1 MQIAQK
7 KMSNR
12 HLFTFNDE
20 SLNFAYSDKSG
31 SGDIDIPYAHF
42 PQKSFIKID
51 RNDWLRNVGILWL
64 IIGVLQFG
72 TALYAGHFASAT
84 MLWLTLGT
92 ICLAWAHY
100 SKVKYTVY
108 QAEKGSV
115 YVIQDRNT
123 HDRIIEE
130 IRSRRKK
137 QLLDW
142 YGEID
147 TDNAP
152 ENEIEKFKWLCEQE
166 VISKHEAEQKIS
178 QVQLAHTIAAANSPT
193 RLN

>member
-1 MQIAQK
+1 MQITQK

-12 HLFTFNDE
+12 HTFSFNDD

-31 SGDIDIPYAHF
+31 SGDVDIPYAHF

-51 RNDWLRNVGILWL
+51 QNEWLRNVGILWV

-72 TALYAGHFASAT
+72 TALYAGHFAVAT
-84 MLWLTLGT
+84 MFWLTLGA

-108 QAEKGSV
+108 QAEKGSI

-123 HDRIIEE
+123 HDQIISE

-147 TDNAP
+147 TENAP
-152 ENEIEKFKWLCEQE
+152 ENEIEKYKWLCEQE
-166 VISKHEAEQKIS
+166 VLSKQEAEQKIS
-178 QVQLAHTIAAANSPT
+178 QVQLAHTLAATNNPT
-193 RLN
+193 QLN

>member
-1 MQIAQK
+1 MQITQK

-31 SGDIDIPYAHF
+31 SGDVDIPYAHF
-42 PQKSFIKID
+42 PKKPFIKID
-51 RNDWLRNVGILWL
+51 QNEWLRNVGILWL
-64 IIGVLQFG
+64 IIGVLQLG
-72 TALYAGHFASAT
+72 TALYADHYAGAT
-84 MLWLTLGT
+84 LLWLTLGA

-100 SKVKYTVY
+100 SKVKYTVF

-115 YVIQDRNT
+115 FIIQDRST
-123 HDRIIEE
+123 HDQIISE
-130 IRSRRKK
+130 IRSRRKN

-147 TDNAP
+147 TENAP
-152 ENEIEKFKWLCEQE
+152 ENEIEKYKWLCEQE
-166 VISKHEAEQKIS
+166 VLTKQEAEQKIS
-178 QVQLAHTIAAANSPT
+178 QVQLAHTLAATNNPA